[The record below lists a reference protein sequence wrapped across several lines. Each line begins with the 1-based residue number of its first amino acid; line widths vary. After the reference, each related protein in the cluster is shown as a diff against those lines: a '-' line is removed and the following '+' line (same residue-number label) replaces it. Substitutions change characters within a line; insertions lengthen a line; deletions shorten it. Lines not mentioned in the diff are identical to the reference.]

1 MDEKAKRARNAYMKK
16 WRDANPDKVKANTAR
31 YWERQAAKM
40 EASESKK
47 EREGEA

>member
-31 YWERQAAKM
+31 YWERQAAKA
-40 EASESKK
+40 EAAEK
-47 EREGEA
+47 EAGGNG